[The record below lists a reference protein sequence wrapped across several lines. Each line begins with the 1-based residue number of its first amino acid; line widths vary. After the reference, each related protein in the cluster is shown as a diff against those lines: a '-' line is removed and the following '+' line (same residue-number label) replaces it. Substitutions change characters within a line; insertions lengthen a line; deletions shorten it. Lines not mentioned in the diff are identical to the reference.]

1 MHFSIQHN
9 STLNSNY
16 VSKLHT
22 QWYQTAKKQKKTLKV
37 HVSPRIEKKLI
48 SSLPQTGWT
57 SNKQTIVPYLQPN
70 GQVMI
75 NLKLWFE
82 SDLLKVTNV

>member
-22 QWYQTAKKQKKTLKV
+22 QWYQTAKKQK
-37 HVSPRIEKKLI
+37 
-48 SSLPQTGWT
+48 
-57 SNKQTIVPYLQPN
+57 N
-70 GQVMI
+70 
-75 NLKLWFE
+75 FE
-82 SDLLKVTNV
+82 SACFSQDRKKSLFPRYRRQGGHQISKL